1 MVGGMIMK
9 NIIKVF
15 AVTFAAI
22 VAASCTQEIVPPVTG
37 TEDASPIVITAS
49 ITQGK
54 VIFSESDVNHALKGT
69 WEIND
74 EILAMVDGADPISLV
89 VSSIDPNTGVA
100 TLTTTGSL
108 KEGDKVYGIYCPG
121 AELRDIKDGELPVDL
136 SFQAADEIPALMV
149 ASSTV
154 ESNTLSFSFSNC
166 LSIIGIVEPNINIK
180 TDGRT
185 MTRVIA
191 SGHEIISSGKVVV
204 KDGAAVFELGTPD
217 KFISKSVVG
226 RELVTIDGSHA
237 TFSEPVY
244 IAVPASKV
252 EKITMLDSKN
262 YIRAYEVNK
271 PATAG
276 KYARIYQK
284 EFTMITTPTAAL
296 KIGNINWADK
306 NLGAESAKKS
316 NTWGDLYR
324 WSDGGVIYTERKKT
338 SVTFDADHSTGYV
351 SPSSGEIYYNG
362 KAYTKYTSTDKKNVL
377 DPVDDIVQLTY
388 PGSGWRMPTVEDFN
402 ALNEYGNQDFETS
415 DGWVKIGPNAELYIP
430 RTYVSNKGTNFDDK
444 GRYWTSS
451 IDLSG
456 NKPTYFEIKESSL
469 STGSQYRYYG
479 FSIRPVR
486 TSNSN

>member
-1 MVGGMIMK
+1 MK

-37 TEDASPIVITAS
+37 SEDASPIVITAS

-89 VSSIDPNTGVA
+89 VSSIDPDTGVA

-204 KDGAAVFELGTPD
+204 KDGAAVFEVGTPD

-226 RELVTIDGSHA
+226 RELVTIDDSHA

-271 PATAG
+271 TATAG

-284 EFTMITTPTAAL
+284 EFTTITLPTAAL
-296 KIGNINWADK
+296 KIGNINWAEK
-306 NLGAESAKKS
+306 NLGAETAKKS
-316 NTWGDLYR
+316 NTNTWGDLYR
-324 WSDGGVIYTERKKT
+324 WSDGGVIYTKREKA
-338 SVTFDADHSTGYV
+338 SVEFDTNHSGGYA
-351 SPSSGEIYYNG
+351 SPSSGEIYYDG
-362 KAYTKYTSTDKKNVL
+362 KTYTKYTSTDKKNVL

-402 ALNEYGNQDFETS
+402 ALNEYGNQNFATA
-415 DGWVKIGPNAELYIP
+415 GWVKIGPNTELYIP
-430 RTYVSNKGTNFDDK
+430 KTYVGKKGTSLDFK

-456 NKPTYFEIKESSL
+456 NKPTCFEFGDGLLTTS
-469 STGSQYRYYG
+469 SQYRYFG